1 VSRELAPADVEA
13 VVGSLLA
20 ATLGLPPHEAPA
32 ASAGLRLDADG
43 LALDSLERLEL
54 AGAVAAFFGLPET
67 GQDDALLRGRTV
79 GDWTATVLRSWAMGS
94 RRLTFTTSGS
104 TGAGKPCAHAWEDV
118 AQELDAL
125 AALVPG
131 RARVVGLVPRHH
143 IYGFLF
149 GVLLP
154 RWLGI
159 PFCDGRAGAG
169 SGPASWRDGDLVV
182 GFPLRWEGLARA
194 GTAVAPGVHGVTST
208 GPIDPDTVRA
218 VRRQGLERMLE
229 VYGSSETGGV
239 GWRDEPGAPYRLLPY
254 WELRGGGEELRRT
267 PAVAGGAARVVAAP
281 DHLEEVEGGGF
292 RVRGRRDAVVQ
303 VAGMNVSP
311 ARVREVLASHPGV
324 LDCAVRLMSPA
335 EGARLKAFVVP
346 GDGLA
351 DPARARGE
359 LRTWLAERLA
369 APERPGAL
377 TFGPGLPRDA
387 QGKPADWPV
396 LSS

>member
-1 VSRELAPADVEA
+1 VSRGLVAADVEA

-20 ATLGLPPHEAPA
+20 ATLGLPPEEALE
-32 ASAGLRLDADG
+32 ASAELRLDAEG

-67 GQDDALLRGRTV
+67 GQEDALLRGRTV

-104 TGAGKPCAHAWEDV
+104 TGAAKPCAHAWEDV

-125 AALVPG
+125 APLVPG

-154 RWLGI
+154 RWLGV
-159 PFCDGRAGAG
+159 PFRDGRAGPGVA
-169 SGPASWRDGDLVV
+169 AWRAGDLVV

-194 GTAVAPGVHGVTST
+194 GTAIPPGVHGVTST
-208 GPIDPDTVRA
+208 GPIDPDVVRA
-218 VRRQGLERMLE
+218 LRGQGLERMLE

-239 GWRDEPGAPYRLLPY
+239 GWRDEAGAPYRLLPH
-254 WELRGGGEELRRT
+254 WELRGGGEELARA
-267 PAVAGGAARVVAAP
+267 PAVPGGAGRVVAAP
-281 DHLEEVEGGGF
+281 DRLEEEGGGF
-292 RVRGRRDAVVQ
+292 RVRGRRDQVVQ
-303 VAGMNVSP
+303 VAGVNVSP
-311 ARVREVLASHPGV
+311 ARVREVLAGHPGV
-324 LDCAVRLMSPA
+324 RDCAVRLMAPG
-335 EGARLKAFVVP
+335 EGGRLKAFVVP
-346 GDGLA
+346 GNELA
-351 DPARARGE
+351 DPGRARRE
-359 LRTWLAERLA
+359 LRVWLAERLA

-377 TFGPGLPRDA
+377 SFGHELPRDA
-387 QGKPADWPV
+387 QGKQADWPAQGG
-396 LSS
+396 